1 MELTHQQP
9 LKQGIVGES
18 NAHAAASKIDAAVI
32 VNASAGGGRDAD
44 WVAKLVSQFA
54 QVGLTARVTLAKNG
68 DELAAASRAAL
79 DDGIALVVGGGGDG
93 TLNAV
98 VSHLVGT
105 NAVFGILPLGTLN
118 HFAKDLGVPLE
129 LDAAI
134 HTIATGRQLQVD
146 VAEVNGHIFV
156 NNSSI
161 GLYPQIVR
169 HREQQQRL
177 GRSKWN
183 AFFWALLSAF
193 RRFPFYRITVCV
205 DGKEQK
211 CTTPFVFIGNNR
223 YTMEG
228 FHIGERAHL
237 DTGVISFYT
246 ARNVGRL
253 GVLGLAFSAL
263 FGRLRQATAFETL
276 STTELT
282 IETRRRSLR
291 VSTDG
296 EVTVM
301 EAPLHYRI
309 RPGALRVIVPSNN
322 NARDAT

>member
-1 MELTHQQP
+1 MELSDSQQMNQP
-9 LKQGIVGES
+9 MSDAPKSSSL
-18 NAHAAASKIDAAVI
+18 ASGFDAAVI
-32 VNASAGGGRDAD
+32 VNASAGGGCDED
-44 WVAKLVSQFA
+44 WAAKLVSQFA
-54 QVGLTARVTLAKNG
+54 QVGIRARVTLAKNG
-68 DELAAASRAAL
+68 DELSTATQSAIN
-79 DDGIALVVGGGGDG
+79 DGVGVVVGGGGDG
-93 TLNAV
+93 TLNAI

-105 NAVFGILPLGTLN
+105 EIVFGILPLGTLN
-118 HFAKDLGVPLE
+118 HFAKDLGVPLDLE
-129 LDAAI
+129 AAI
-134 HTIATGRQLQVD
+134 NTIATGRKVQVD
-146 VAEVNGHIFV
+146 VAEVNGNIFV

-183 AFFWALLSAF
+183 AFFWALLSVF

-205 DGKEQK
+205 DGNEKNY
-211 CTTPFVFIGNNR
+211 TTPFVFIGNNR

-228 FHIGERAHL
+228 FHIGERNRL
-237 DTGVISFYT
+237 DRGLLSFYT
-246 ARNVGRL
+246 ARGIGRL
-253 GVLGLAFSAL
+253 GILGLAFSAL
-263 FGRLRQATAFETL
+263 LSRLREATAFEAL

-301 EAPLHYRI
+301 NAPLHYRI
-309 RPGALRVIVPSNN
+309 RPGALCVMVP
-322 NARDAT
+322 ATEDTKGDT